1 MFRER
6 VLASRQ
12 YHQSRVSDHK
22 FRDAEYIEA
31 VLILP
36 PKVQSIVFVNPKDFN
51 CGHDLH
57 TTIQLLIVKAQGAV
71 SQKYTSLIKQ
81 LNPLAKFNPIAK
93 IPP

>member
-1 MFRER
+1 MATKPIHAPSLPSITGVR
-6 VLASRQ
+6 SQ
-12 YHQSRVSDHK
+12 